1 MKFFVGFLVLCLLIG
16 ALTPHWRMRDL
27 VIAMIGLSA
36 VVVAAYYF
44 FNLI

>member
-27 VIAMIGLSA
+27 VITMIGLSA